1 MATKKPKSKQ
11 APKCQCPANHNLWQ
25 AGNADV
31 SSPMSPF
38 YSLEMRKERIA
49 TAFREVFNALGID
62 YENDPNMAGTPERV
76 AKMYV
81 DEIFGGRFR
90 KAPAATAF
98 PNTKQV
104 DQMMVVGPM
113 KVKSMCSH
121 HLMPIYGKAWVGI
134 LPKVDGKV
142 LGLSKFPRYVDWV
155 ARRPQIQE
163 ELTHQIADAVEK
175 MVEARGVAV
184 YIEAMHMCT
193 SHRGIQDENTVMKT
207 SELRGV
213 FRSTPAI
220 KDELFSI
227 IRGSGVAL

>member
-1 MATKKPKSKQ
+1 MTKKTKKLI
-11 APKCQCPANHNLWQ
+11 CGCPANHNLWEHS
-25 AGNADV
+25 ASADV
-31 SSPMSPF
+31 SSPFSPF
-38 YSLEMRKERIA
+38 YPAETRKQRISA
-49 TAFREVFNALGID
+49 AFAEVFDALGID
-62 YENDPNMAGTPERV
+62 FRNDPNMAGTPDRV

-81 DEIFGGRFR
+81 DEIFGGRFK

-98 PNTKQV
+98 PNTKGI

-134 LPKVDGKV
+134 MPQVDGKV

-155 ARRPQIQE
+155 SRRPQIQE
-163 ELTHQIADAVEK
+163 ELTHQIADAVEQ
-175 MVEARGVAV
+175 MVKARGVAV

-193 SHRGIQDENTVMKT
+193 SHRGIQDEDTVMKT

-213 FRSTPAI
+213 FRSNPAI
-220 KDELFSI
+220 KAELFSI
-227 IRGSGVAL
+227 IRGSGFIT